1 MSPDAGHLA
10 ALAGVRALGPRR
22 LRRLLEHHPPAE
34 ALAVACGDLPPS
46 PALTATFTPDV
57 LASCRVDAPARDPDA
72 CLAECEASG
81 VEVIGPD
88 DERFPASLLIDP
100 DPPAVLFVRG
110 DLAALE
116 LRRVGIVGTRHA
128 TRNGLDLADELGH
141 DLAAAGVAVVSGLA
155 LGIDGAAHRGALRCG
170 GSAPVGVVGNGL
182 DRPYPLSHRSLWEA
196 VAAQGVLLSEW
207 PPGTR
212 PDAFRFP
219 MRNRILAALC
229 EVVVVVESRER
240 GGSLGTVAEALTR
253 SVEVMAVPGS
263 PRSRA
268 SAGTNALL
276 RDGAAPVTSALDV
289 AVVLGL
295 DTRRFGGRAVD
306 TRPSPQGLGATVL
319 EHCQAAPATLDALV
333 AASGE
338 SVGRVAMA
346 LARLERDG
354 WIVEADGWF
363 EALRSRAAAP

>member
-1 MSPDAGHLA
+1 MNPDDGHLA
-10 ALAGVRALGPRR
+10 ALAGIRALGPRR
-22 LRRLLEHHPPAE
+22 LRRLLAHHPPAA
-34 ALAVACGDLPPS
+34 ALAVVRGELPP
-46 PALTATFTPDV
+46 ARAVAATFTPEV
-57 LASCRVDAPARDPDA
+57 LASCRADAVARDPVECRVA
-72 CLAECEASG
+72 CEASG
-81 VEVIGPD
+81 IVVLGPD
-88 DERFPASLLIDP
+88 DERFPAPLLVDP
-100 DPPAVLFVRG
+100 HPPAVLFARG

-116 LRRVGIVGTRHA
+116 HRRVGIVGTRHA

-155 LGIDGAAHRGALRCG
+155 LGIDGAAHRGALRAG
-170 GSAPVGVVGNGL
+170 AAPPVGVVGNGL
-182 DRPYPLSHRSLWEA
+182 DRPYPLSHRSLWEG
-196 VAAQGVLLSEW
+196 VAERGVLLSEW

-240 GGSLGTVAEALTR
+240 GGSLGTVAEALAR

-295 DTRRFGGRAVD
+295 DTRRFAGGAVD
-306 TRPSPQGLGATVL
+306 TRPTPVGVAAVVL
-319 EHCQAAPATLDALV
+319 EHCRTGPATLDALV

-338 SVGRVAMA
+338 SVGRIAMA

-354 WIVEADGWF
+354 WIAEADGWF